1 MTYNFSREKL
11 WNTWILEN
19 ILTGS
24 FKTMT
29 KFGKRNILK
38 HMFYSSNKG
47 FSVVLN
53 IKEKNANFMFVFL
66 FFSYGLLI
74 TIIVY
79 FYLN

>member
-1 MTYNFSREKL
+1 
-11 WNTWILEN
+11 
-19 ILTGS
+19 
-24 FKTMT
+24 MT

-38 HMFYSSNKG
+38 HVFYSSNKG

-53 IKEKNANFMFVFL
+53 IEEENANFMFVFL